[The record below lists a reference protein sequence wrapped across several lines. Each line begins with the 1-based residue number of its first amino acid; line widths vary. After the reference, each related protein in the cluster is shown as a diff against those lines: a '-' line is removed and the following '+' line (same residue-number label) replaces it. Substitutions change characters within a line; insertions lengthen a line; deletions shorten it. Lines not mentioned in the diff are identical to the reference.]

1 MKHVPQYVRPEIADR
16 VIAGDDEVMRLRGA
30 RIVALQLNQSA
41 VFSRFARI
49 LAVIAC
55 SLALWLHSWLPV
67 IVTALV
73 LVALYYRLIVSASH
87 FVTRSG
93 TLPEYQIAYKRLY
106 YKDTAFKQQ
115 VDDLRARNK

>member
-1 MKHVPQYVRPEIADR
+1 MKHVPPYVRPEIADR
-16 VIAGDDEVMRLRGA
+16 VIASDDEVMRLRGA
-30 RIVALQLNQSA
+30 NIVALQLNQSA

-106 YKDTAFKQQ
+106 YKDVAFKRQ